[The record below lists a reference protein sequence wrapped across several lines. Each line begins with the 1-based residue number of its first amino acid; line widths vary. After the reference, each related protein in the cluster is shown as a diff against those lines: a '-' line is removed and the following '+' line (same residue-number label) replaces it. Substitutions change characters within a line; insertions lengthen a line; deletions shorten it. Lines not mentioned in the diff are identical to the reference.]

1 MKSTTANPEAMA
13 KLEPRKIPVM
23 TAIGCMENQF
33 GEYQIETVWY
43 K

>member
-1 MKSTTANPEAMA
+1 MNKTTAKPEAMA

-23 TAIGCMENQF
+23 TAIGCMENQC
-33 GEYQIETVWY
+33 GDYQIEVVWY